1 MLRDIS
7 VEKGI
12 AGSGKYNQDN
22 VLLTRAL
29 FYYSSSSRPIA
40 LSRGIASIPIVD
52 YSFLILHLL
61 NIGKLRRLGGK

>member
-7 VEKGI
+7 LEKSI
-12 AGSGKYNQDN
+12 AGSGKFNQDN
-22 VLLTRAL
+22 VLLTRTL
-29 FYYSSSSRPIA
+29 FYYSSPGCPVA

-61 NIGKLRRLGGK
+61 NMGKLRHLGGK